1 MVMTEQNYICVNGT
15 LKVNAPKRFLGIF
28 SRDITIE
35 LLKNSIVEISK
46 IVSISM

>member
-1 MVMTEQNYICVNGT
+1 MCKWNFESKHTE
-15 LKVNAPKRFLGIF
+15 KVFGDF
-28 SRDITIE
+28 SRNITIE